1 VPRGVLALR
10 RIGNEMK
17 RNAESGPFYEVVLL
31 DLLPSLIYSA
41 STAPYRTDHPFDLRE
56 ATMLKKGFLLL
67 TFLALFSMA
76 IPLDAAA
83 DNRPFTFGLLLV
95 GPYNDHGWSQAHYE
109 GGKYVEKMVPD
120 AKMIY
125 IDKVNPAD
133 RPGVTIPQLV
143 DDMVEKG
150 ARLII
155 ANSDD
160 MKDGAR
166 EAARQ
171 HPEVYFLHISGDD
184 VLSGKAPPNLSNLM
198 GKMEYTKMMAGVA
211 AALTTQT
218 GKIGYLGPLINE
230 ETRRLAASAYLGA
243 KYAWE
248 AVLKKKPEDLK
259 FQVTWIGFW
268 FNIPGV
274 TSDPTQVAQNFFNTG
289 YDVVLSGI
297 DTTEALTV
305 AGQKKKEGK
314 SVWAVPYDYIGAC
327 QGAPDV
333 CLGVPYFNWGPA
345 YIPFVKAAMNKTW
358 KQEWLW
364 LGPDWKDINNPDT
377 SIVGFMPGKAL
388 PDSAKPALDQFIKD
402 LGSGKA
408 NLFKGPLNYQDGT
421 VFVKAGETAGDKQI
435 WHMEQL
441 LQGMQ
446 GQSSAKK

>member
-1 VPRGVLALR
+1 
-10 RIGNEMK
+10 
-17 RNAESGPFYEVVLL
+17 
-31 DLLPSLIYSA
+31 
-41 STAPYRTDHPFDLRE
+41 
-56 ATMLKKGFLLL
+56 MLKKGFLFL
-67 TFLALFSMA
+67 TFLALFSA
-76 IPLDAAA
+76 VLPLGATAA
-83 DNRPFTFGLLLV
+83 NPPFTFGLLLV
-95 GPYNDHGWSQAHYE
+95 GPYNDHGWSQAHFE
-109 GGKYVEKMVPD
+109 GGKYVEKMVPGV
-120 AKMIY
+120 KMIY

-171 HPEVYFLHISGDD
+171 HPKVYFLHISGDD
-184 VLSGKAPPNLSNLM
+184 VLSGKGPANLSNLM
-198 GKMEYTKMMAGVA
+198 GKMEYTKMMAGFV

-248 AVLKKKPEDLK
+248 TVLKKKPEDLK

-314 SVWAVPYDYIGAC
+314 NVWGVPYDYVGAC
-327 QGAPDV
+327 QSAPDV

-345 YIPFVKAAMNKTW
+345 YVAFVNTAMNKTW
-358 KQEWLW
+358 KPEWLW
-364 LGPDWKDINNPDT
+364 LGPDWKEINNPDT
-377 SIVGFMPGKAL
+377 SIVGFVPGAAL
-388 PDSAKPALDQFIKD
+388 PAGAKPELEKFVKD
-402 LGSGKA
+402 LGSGTV
-408 NLFKGPLNYQDGT
+408 NLFKGPLNYQDGK
-421 VFVKAGETAGDKQI
+421 VFVKAGETASDKQI